1 VRTNGGAAVLET
13 AIARFVAHQRIFGRR
28 YYTEE
33 YVLRALHR
41 FVARRHAPDLSA
53 AVFEQWCAALAHL
66 SPNTRRGRQLLARKL
81 CLFRRRREPQCFVPD
96 PTGFARPRP
105 YRPPVIVT
113 SAQVASL
120 LRAADKLVPS
130 QHFPLRA
137 AVMRM
142 AIVLL
147 YTAGL
152 RRGELIRL
160 LLADVDAHNG
170 ILRIRESKFH
180 KSRWVPL
187 SPDACR
193 ELRSYLRQRL
203 KAPYDQR
210 PTAPFLCNGSSSY
223 GRIGW
228 QAYTGAA
235 IWQGFRTL
243 FDKAGIR
250 DAQGRRP
257 RLHDM
262 RHSFA
267 VEALCRC
274 YREGGDVQT
283 HLPKLALYMGHVSIV
298 STAYYLHFIP
308 EVAALASERFDRRY
322 SHLIGPEVL

>member
-1 VRTNGGAAVLET
+1 
-13 AIARFVAHQRIFGRR
+13 
-28 YYTEE
+28 
-33 YVLRALHR
+33 
-41 FVARRHAPDLSA
+41 
-53 AVFEQWCAALAHL
+53 
-66 SPNTRRGRQLLARKL
+66 
-81 CLFRRRREPQCFVPD
+81 
-96 PTGFARPRP
+96 
-105 YRPPVIVT
+105 VIVT

-120 LRAADKLVPS
+120 LRAADKLVSS
-130 QHFPLRA
+130 QHFPLRP

-180 KSRWVPL
+180 RSRWVPL
-187 SPDACR
+187 SPDACL

-203 KAPYDQR
+203 KSPFDQR

-223 GRIGW
+223 GRVGW
-228 QAYTGAA
+228 HAYTGAA

-262 RHSFA
+262 RHSYA

-274 YREGGDVQT
+274 YRDGGDVQT

-308 EVAALASERFDRRY
+308 EVAALASDRFDRRY
-322 SHLIGPEVL
+322 SHVISPDVP